1 MGAQSNVHLYN
12 VPSHTL
18 LRSRT
23 TLTASMWQI
32 EGGSFFQLEKLL
44 KQFLHT
50 KRVTMTILIVDQMLN
65 IFLSSEDVSA
75 NEENENGME
84 DDSFVLPP
92 SKFSQDG
99 ETVSNDQEGSCFT
112 TRIM

>member
-1 MGAQSNVHLYN
+1 MGAQYYVNLHN
-12 VPSHTL
+12 VPSHKL

-23 TLTASMWQI
+23 TLTVSIWQI

-44 KQFLHT
+44 KQFLQT
-50 KRVTMTILIVDQMLN
+50 SDNDNYDCGSDVEYCPD
-65 IFLSSEDVSA
+65 SEDVSA
-75 NEENENGME
+75 NEENDME
-84 DDSFVLPP
+84 DNSFVLLP

-99 ETVSNDQEGSCFT
+99 ETVSNDQEGNCFT